1 MVGPDQPAKLGSH
14 RSNLPAV
21 GKEVLDCEGF
31 FITLPNPEFNVRKL
45 GTGSI
50 FTSRNHLQWM
60 AWQEK

>member
-14 RSNLPAV
+14 SS
-21 GKEVLDCEGF
+21 KEVLDCEGF